1 MSLAM
6 GSMSRRDVLR
16 LAGTMGA
23 AGVLAACGKHHAPA
37 AAPKPSPDPS
47 ASMPVPT
54 PSVTP
59 SFATPS
65 PTATPLPPAPDWSKL
80 SKNMHGSVLLP
91 SDTRY
96 ASAAQL
102 YNPRFDATTH
112 PTAVAQCTADTDV
125 AAAVAFA
132 ADTRYPFAIRS
143 GGHSYAGW
151 STSPGLVID
160 VSQLK
165 KVVVDTASKT
175 ARIGAGAKLGDVYA
189 ALAAKGM
196 SIAAGSC
203 PTVGFGGLVQ
213 GGGIGV
219 LTRAYGLTSDSVRA
233 VDLVTADGKLRQV
246 NSSTDSDLFW
256 AVRGGGGGS
265 FGAATGFTVAVKPAP
280 TVQTFYYA
288 WPFEHANQLLE
299 QWQIWIAGA
308 DRRITSTCKLL
319 SDPGSATQTALIAGT
334 WIGKASDL
342 TKQLNPLLSKLPKP
356 ATTVVHSHTY
366 AEAMLLEAGCS
377 TGTASAC
384 ITNAMTPANRQ
395 AFAATSSVL
404 YGKLNSLAIR
414 TVVDNANA
422 AMNLT
427 GLIEGGVSFDSL
439 GGAMLDLDDDS
450 TAFAHRD
457 AAAIVQYTATYG
469 QGLQPT
475 MYDSYVRTFRST
487 MGLWMG
493 TDAYVNYADPTIVDY
508 GAAYWSDSYPR
519 LQQVKKRYD
528 PNELFTFPQA
538 VRPTTI

>member
-1 MSLAM
+1 MPP
-6 GSMSRRDVLR
+6 
-16 LAGTMGA
+16 
-23 AGVLAACGKHHAPA
+23 APA
-37 AAPKPSPDPS
+37 
-47 ASMPVPT
+47 

-59 SFATPS
+59 SVATPS

-96 ASAAQL
+96 ASAARL
-102 YNPRFDATTH
+102 YNPRFDATAH
-112 PTAVAQCTADTDV
+112 PTAVAQCTTDTDV

-160 VSQLK
+160 VSQLN

-233 VDLVTADGKLRQV
+233 IDLVTADGKLRQV

-299 QWQIWIAGA
+299 QWQTWIAGA

-422 AMNLT
+422 AMNLS